1 MASLNQTPMTSTS
14 RNPDDLHAWL
24 RLAFATG
31 VSNAAQRALLKAF
44 GSPQGVLSAKRA
56 ALAGHVSTQM
66 VEALLGDDRPASLEP
81 SIAWLAVPGNHLVT
95 LGDPSY
101 PRALFDIADPPIALF
116 AQGRLDLFNTRSVAV
131 VGSRNATPQGK
142 EDARAF
148 ARALSDAGLCIVSGL
163 AQGIDAAAHRGGLE
177 GASSSI
183 AVVGTGLDIVYPA
196 ANSALARELAQRGLV
211 VSEFPIGARPL
222 EHHFPRRN
230 RIISGLSR
238 GVLVVEAAMA
248 SGSLITARLAGE
260 QGRDVFAI
268 PGSIHS
274 PFSKGCH
281 RLIRQGAK
289 LVESAAD
296 VLEELA
302 PALAVHARSHAASSA
317 TPGPAEDP
325 VLAALGH
332 GNASLDALC
341 ARTGLAVPDVSARL
355 SALEIEGRIARLD
368 GGRFQRLSIGI
379 S

>member
-31 VSNAAQRALLKAF
+31 VSSAAQRTLLKAF
-44 GSPQGVLSAKRA
+44 GSPQGVLSAKRST
-56 ALAGHVSTQM
+56 LAGHVSTQM
-66 VEALLGDDRPASLEP
+66 AEALLGDDCPLALEP
-81 SIAWLAVPGNHLVT
+81 SVAWLEIPGNHLVT

-101 PRALFDIADPPIALF
+101 PRALFDIADPPTVLF
-116 AQGRLDLFNTRSVAV
+116 AQGKLELFNKRALAV

-177 GASSSI
+177 GAGSSI

-211 VSEFPIGARPL
+211 VSEFPIGAPPL

-238 GVLVVEAAMA
+238 GVLVVEAAIA

-289 LVESAAD
+289 LVDSAAD
-296 VLEELA
+296 ILDELA
-302 PALAVHARSHAASSA
+302 PAAAARSARDVTPEVPAS
-317 TPGPAEDP
+317 PEDP

-332 GNASLDALC
+332 GNAGLDSLC
-341 ARTGLAVPDVSARL
+341 ARTGLAVAEVSARL
-355 SALEIEGRIARLD
+355 STLEIEGRIARLD
-368 GGRFQRLSIGI
+368 GGRFQRLSGGT